1 MSDDGRTFVCCPLSV
16 RSANQSHLS
25 SQLSAK
31 ATRMTENSPGSNT
44 ASSILVVGSPAPGV
58 EQYIPLTCT
67 PFFSHDNEPV
77 SFETQSISH
86 LFASQPTL
94 ERTSAY
100 ALFPLPLTNSA
111 ASSTREDPVPL
122 CPIWVENSIARAP
135 QLHSPCQVPR

>member
-1 MSDDGRTFVCCPLSV
+1 MLSPV
-16 RSANQSHLS
+16 RPFRESIP
-25 SQLSAK
+25 SQLSAL
-31 ATRMTENSPGSNT
+31 SPGHSYDREFT
-44 ASSILVVGSPAPGV
+44 GVQYRFLYPRLRQPSSSLRVSTSP
-58 EQYIPLTCT
+58 EQYTPLTCT
-67 PFFSHDNEPV
+67 PFFSHDNNPV

-100 ALFPLPLTNSA
+100 ALFPLPLANSA